1 MNSLEILKKESCL
14 YKEAK
19 YRSIVKAIIWRF
31 IATATTFGLVLIF
44 TGKVDLALTVG
55 GLEVFLKLLFYF
67 LHERLW
73 ARLHWGRHEI
83 QPFVIWITGLS
94 GSGKTTIARLVV
106 EALNRMKIKVDHL
119 DGDTIR
125 DLFPETG
132 FEREQVNAHISRV
145 GLLASRLEKK
155 GVFVVASFLSP
166 YREGREFARSL
177 CENFTEVYLDTPLD
191 VCEKRNKSGL
201 YEKARQGKIKN
212 FVGVDV
218 AYEPSENPELVIDT
232 SILSAEEAAGRIV
245 EAVRK
250 YL

>member
-1 MNSLEILKKESCL
+1 M
-14 YKEAK
+14 
-19 YRSIVKAIIWRF
+19 
-31 IATATTFGLVLIF
+31 LIF

-55 GLEVFLKLLFYF
+55 GLEIFLKMLFYF

-94 GSGKTTIARLVV
+94 GSGKTTIAQMVV
-106 EALNRMKIKVDHL
+106 AALNRMNLKVDHL

-132 FEREQVNAHISRV
+132 FEREQVNEHIRRV

-166 YREGREFARSL
+166 YRESREFARSL
-177 CENFTEVYLDTPLD
+177 CNHFTEVYLDTPVE
-191 VCEKRNKSGL
+191 VCETRNKSGL
-201 YEKARQGKIKN
+201 YEKARQGMIRN

-218 AYEPSENPELVIDT
+218 AYEPSADPELVIDT
-232 SILSAEEAAGRIV
+232 STLSAEEAAGRIV
-245 EAVRK
+245 DAVKK